1 MHAWS
6 VSDGSDG
13 FHQHRKLLDPTLVR
27 PTNALDLDK
36 MPWFAP
42 HDLAVRHLDVA
53 AEHLGEEVDQIYGL
67 LTGIASVATL
77 REAEAQEQLNVIIAG
92 AAVGLGVPGLV
103 FAFYGAEVLAPLDAT
118 EPLLAVA
125 LTLAATLV
133 VILIVLIALRRRTPT
148 SIGALGRKVP
158 HIPAWGLAVV
168 GVGVLGGLLWG
179 VGAVGPKPE
188 QGGYVCTQV
197 SEQSRTLSCTPR

>member
-67 LTGIASVATL
+67 LTGIASVATC
-77 REAEAQEQLNVIIAG
+77 AK
-92 AAVGLGVPGLV
+92 
-103 FAFYGAEVLAPLDAT
+103 
-118 EPLLAVA
+118 
-125 LTLAATLV
+125 
-133 VILIVLIALRRRTPT
+133 RR
-148 SIGALGRKVP
+148 
-158 HIPAWGLAVV
+158 
-168 GVGVLGGLLWG
+168 
-179 VGAVGPKPE
+179 
-188 QGGYVCTQV
+188 
-197 SEQSRTLSCTPR
+197 PRSS